1 MNRKLAVNC
10 TPILICSMD
19 NVKPPAETSF
29 YEMVIGVVRTLC
41 ELSLLVYQ
49 LNHSDLSLNA
59 LDDALKRFYQTN
71 GIVREQ
77 TMWKS
82 AKAKVDD
89 LVARESHQLCEQK
102 IHRILA
108 AMEAVVYRAEKVST
122 SKCTQFQVRLS
133 RV

>member
-1 MNRKLAVNC
+1 
-10 TPILICSMD
+10 MD

-71 GIVREQ
+71 AIVREQ

-122 SKCTQFQVRLS
+122 SKCMQFQVRLS